1 MATGNGGSYGPDI
14 MLLLFQHQ
22 GESLQMTEE
31 LIPAAAGDHGLLGFQ
46 IIEALF
52 QHQGENP
59 PVFEELIKAAAGNKI
74 Y

>member
-1 MATGNGGSYGPDI
+1 
-14 MLLLFQHQ
+14 
-22 GESLQMTEE
+22 MTEE